1 MGILRSGFSAK
12 EYKMI
17 EDLNPRTIEA
27 LSDAIATDIGGAI
40 GGAIG
45 KSRHSVCT
53 ASAGNVASLFAVRAN
68 RTQLMIQNTTTDA
81 IYVVAY
87 DPDNGA
93 TGTYA
98 WVEANGIKVEAGYTF
113 VLENESSEWIV
124 AMVAGG
130 AVRGMEVYP

>member
-1 MGILRSGFSAK
+1 
-12 EYKMI
+12 
-17 EDLNPRTIEA
+17 
-27 LSDAIATDIGGAI
+27 
-40 GGAIG
+40 
-45 KSRHSVCT
+45 
-53 ASAGNVASLFAVRAN
+53 
-68 RTQLMIQNTTTDA
+68 MIQNTTTDA

-87 DPDNGA
+87 DPDNA
-93 TGTYA
+93 LTGTYA